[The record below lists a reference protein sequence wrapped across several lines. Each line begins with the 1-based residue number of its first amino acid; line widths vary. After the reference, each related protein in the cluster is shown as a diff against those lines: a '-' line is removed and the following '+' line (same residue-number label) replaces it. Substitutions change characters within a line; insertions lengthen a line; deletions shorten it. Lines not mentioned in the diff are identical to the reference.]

1 MYSLE
6 ALVYIP
12 PTIITPPEPVS
23 ARLYTPVNLTCL
35 VQGVPFPQIR
45 WYKDGSEIRNE
56 HASIYFLAELT
67 VASRGYYHCTATI
80 KYNTPIVTVSSD
92 PVLVSITSK
101 S

>member
-12 PTIITPPEPVS
+12 PTIITPPQPVS

-35 VQGVPFPQIR
+35 VQGVPFPQIH

-56 HASIYFLAELT
+56 HASEYLLAELT
-67 VASRGYYHCTATI
+67 VASRGYYHCTATSE
-80 KYNTPIVTVSSD
+80 YYTPAVTVSSD